1 MNIKCIK
8 CETEEI
14 LTEEDTKLLGHI
26 VRRYNPKPKP
36 NDYIMV
42 LNIIKG
48 DCTDGK
54 KHIYIFDESFD
65 RTIAG
70 LIKEHTELHV
80 TNDARHKAVLEQM
93 LDYAKTRKKEVP
105 KREGWLEE
113 LKKIKERHQ
122 ARLRE
127 SANRVRVRQPL
138 HVHFLCQEI
147 ADFLDDNA
155 MVILDSAVGSSYLTD
170 RIQASFAGQVLDSG
184 MEDQPPGQ
192 SGRGLVADGIRAYG
206 GGQFRGRSKSTSDA
220 GHWRTATHHLASH
233 GVRRRTHF
241 QPPISRPARR
251 VH

>member
-65 RTIAG
+65 RIIAG

-80 TNDARHKAVLEQM
+80 TNDARHKAVLE
-93 LDYAKTRKKEVP
+93 LDNLMSTIKANIEDLKSKINASETQLKECIRKKEGIIAETKGTEMLIGDV
-105 KREGWLEE
+105 E
-113 LKKIKERHQ
+113 LKFEKLTGNPDMKIW
-122 ARLRE
+122 
-127 SANRVRVRQPL
+127 S
-138 HVHFLCQEI
+138 
-147 ADFLDDNA
+147 
-155 MVILDSAVGSSYLTD
+155 
-170 RIQASFAGQVLDSG
+170 
-184 MEDQPPGQ
+184 
-192 SGRGLVADGIRAYG
+192 
-206 GGQFRGRSKSTSDA
+206 
-220 GHWRTATHHLASH
+220 
-233 GVRRRTHF
+233 
-241 QPPISRPARR
+241 
-251 VH
+251 